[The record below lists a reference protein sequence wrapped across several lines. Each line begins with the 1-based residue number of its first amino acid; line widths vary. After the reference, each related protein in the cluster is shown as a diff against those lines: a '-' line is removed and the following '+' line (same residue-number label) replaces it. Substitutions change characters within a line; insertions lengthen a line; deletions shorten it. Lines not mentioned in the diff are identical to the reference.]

1 MLEAWVT
8 VAEAKADLLG
18 ALHPVQHRQRVQH
31 VLLLQVLASEG
42 GERLVGPDE
51 VSAVPVE
58 VRRLRKGGG
67 RMRGGGGDTR
77 GGLITGISQS
87 LWPSRM
93 DAVSDPRAAT
103 S

>member
-1 MLEAWVT
+1 MLEAWVP

-31 VLLLQVLASEG
+31 VLLLRLLASEG

-58 VRRLRKGGG
+58 ARRLRKGGG
-67 RMRGGGGDTR
+67 GYAGAEATR
-77 GGLITGISQS
+77 GGLITGISS
-87 LWPSRM
+87 LAQRM